1 MSRSETA
8 IQKNAGTPP
17 APDGGDV
24 FKIESLTMAYGDYVV
39 MRDLD
44 FSVKRGEIFFI
55 IGGSGCGKNDFCPLF
70 HTGALGTNTA

>member
-8 IQKNAGTPP
+8 IPKNAGTSP
-17 APDGGDV
+17 APDGGGDV

-55 IGGSGCGKNDFCPLF
+55 
-70 HTGALGTNTA
+70 

>member
-8 IQKNAGTPP
+8 IPKNAGTPP
-17 APDGGDV
+17 APDSGDV

-44 FSVKRGEIFFI
+44 FSARAP
-55 IGGSGCGKNDFCPLF
+55 FCA
-70 HTGALGTNTA
+70 T